1 MPTED
6 AAPNLLNTMIAALQN
21 SFEYADNAAANI
33 VDDGKQAV
41 SAAVHN
47 GSQDALLVLLPL
59 LIVLSTLLFL
69 LLIFLIFVLL
79 FRRRRS
85 IALRDRD
92 GPVDMS
98 REDFSGADG
107 GFDGLEARWLDG
119 VSELEQRQYHRV
131 KEYQQQFPPNSQATD
146 ITLSQFLTIQ
156 EKGVS
161 AWSFEPDYEAGAN
174 LLVHAR
180 TELTFLPDPFSA
192 SSVQSNLPLPKLNEV
207 YYWEVKMFDLPT
219 TTNVA
224 IGLATKPFPSF
235 CLPGSARHSFAYLS
249 SGERSHNYPFT
260 VASCGPPLIEGDV
273 LGIGY
278 RPRTGAAFFTRNGR
292 RLEDAFT
299 GLGRWNLFPTIGA
312 DGPCSLHVN
321 LGQAGFVFIEA
332 NVKKWGLAPSVGTL
346 APPPAYGSERGSIL
360 LEAGGNVRRIEDRA
374 EGTSFSSTGSSHRAN
389 RIPTSSS
396 HPHRTRRGVRH
407 HTSASS
413 SSVPAHPSPLRGVPV
428 PSTSLAATV
437 EETNTDDGDEIT
449 TYVSPTDAEYHT
461 PYVNGR
467 RTRGSSQSTNTTD
480 DHDDNEVILPSSP
493 PVSPNQAANPPTPR
507 VTDIHLRPLN
517 LSGVSSNTHGPGG
530 NVPALSPRTLAAL
543 APPGPPPPD
552 YSPLDV
558 NRYPDGV
565 ALDLPADVIAAAL
578 EGPGR
583 RN

>member
-1 MPTED
+1 MSEPSVVVY
-6 AAPNLLNTMIAALQN
+6 TM
-21 SFEYADNAAANI
+21 YT
-33 VDDGKQAV
+33 QA
-41 SAAVHN
+41 
-47 GSQDALLVLLPL
+47 QDAIKSGATSPGSLSALSALVLPS
-59 LIVLSTLLFL
+59 I
-69 LLIFLIFVLL
+69 VLL

-85 IALRDRD
+85 IALGDRN

-107 GFDGLEARWLDG
+107 GFEGLEQRWLDG
-119 VSELEQRQYHRV
+119 VSDMEQRQYHRV

-192 SSVQSNLPLPKLNEV
+192 TSVQSNLPLPKLNEV
-207 YYWEVKMFDLPT
+207 YYWEVKMFDLPA
-219 TTNVA
+219 TTNIA

-235 CLPGSARHSFAYLS
+235 TLPQLS
-249 SGERSHNYPFT
+249 IH
-260 VASCGPPLIEGDV
+260 CHLLWPPLIEGDV

-278 RPRTGAAFFTRNGR
+278 RPRTGSAFFTRNGR

-299 GLGRWNLFPTIGA
+299 GLGRLNLFPTIGA

-360 LEAGGNVRRIEDRA
+360 LEAGGAIIRTDDGA
-374 EGTSFSSTGSSHRAN
+374 EGTSFGSTGSPGYRT
-389 RIPTSSS
+389 PTARRSTRH
-396 HPHRTRRGVRH
+396 HPH
-407 HTSASS
+407 ASS
-413 SSVPAHPSPLRGVPV
+413 SSVPPHPSPLRTGRSASTGAGAGTIAPAA
-428 PSTSLAATV
+428 PSSSLTPTI
-437 EETNTDDGDEIT
+437 EEPETDTDAEEDERT
-449 TYVSPTDAEYHT
+449 PYVSPTDAEFHT
-461 PYVNGR
+461 PLRRLVRRPAVSDDGTTTSASGR
-467 RTRGSSQSTNTTD
+467 DENA
-480 DHDDNEVILPSSP
+480 VVLASP
-493 PVSPNQAANPPTPR
+493 PVSPNPPTPR

-517 LSGVSSNTHGPGG
+517 LGSSAGNNAGSGA

-543 APPGPPPPD
+543 APPGPPPPE

-558 NRYPDGV
+558 NRYPNGV

-578 EGPGR
+578 DGPSSR
-583 RN
+583 RH

>member
-1 MPTED
+1 MSTEGPPTI
-6 AAPNLLNTMIAALQN
+6 LNTMLTALKDTL
-21 SFEYADNAAANI
+21 EYADNAAANM
-33 VDDGKQAV
+33 VDDGKEVA
-41 SAAVHN
+41 AAVVRN

-79 FRRRRS
+79 FKRRRS

-107 GFDGLEARWLDG
+107 GFDGLESRWLEG
-119 VSELEQRQYHRV
+119 VSDLEQRQYHRV
-131 KEYQQQFPPNSQATD
+131 KEYQQQYPPNSQATD

-161 AWSFEPDYEAGAN
+161 AWSFEPDYESGAN

-192 SSVQSNLPLPKLNEV
+192 TSVQSNLPLPKLNEV

-219 TTNVA
+219 TTNIA

-235 CLPGSARHSFAYLS
+235 CLPGSARQSFAYLS
-249 SGERSHNYPFT
+249 SGERCHNYPFMVT
-260 VASCGPPLIEGDV
+260 SCGPPLIEGDV

-278 RPRTGAAFFTRNGR
+278 RPRTGVAFFTRNGR

-360 LEAGGNVRRIEDRA
+360 LETGGNVRRIDDRV

-389 RIPTSSS
+389 RIGGNSS
-396 HPHRTRRGVRH
+396 HPHRSRRSTRH
-407 HTSASS
+407 HTPTNS
-413 SSVPAHPSPLRGVPV
+413 SSVPAHPSPLRGVPM
-428 PSTSLAATV
+428 PSTSLAATI
-437 EETNTDDGDEIT
+437 EETNADDGDEIT

-467 RTRGSSQSTNTTD
+467 RTRGSSQSTNTTED
-480 DHDDNEVILPSSP
+480 DENEIIIPSSP
-493 PVSPNQAANPPTPR
+493 PVSPNQAGNPPTPR

-517 LSGVSSNTHGPGG
+517 LSGSNSSANTNGAGA

-565 ALDLPADVIAAAL
+565 ALDLPADIIAAAL
-578 EGPGR
+578 EGPAR

>member
-1 MPTED
+1 MFLD
-6 AAPNLLNTMIAALQN
+6 AQQT
-21 SFEYADNAAANI
+21 
-33 VDDGKQAV
+33 VDSDAV
-41 SAAVHN
+41 SIARGGDHN
-47 GSQDALLVLLPL
+47 DALLVLLPL
-59 LIVLSTLLFL
+59 LIVLSCLLFL
-69 LLIFLIFVLL
+69 LLFFLVFVLL

-85 IALRDRD
+85 IALGDRN
-92 GPVDMS
+92 GPVDLS

-107 GFDGLEARWLDG
+107 GFEGLEQRWLDG
-119 VSELEQRQYHRV
+119 VSDVEQRQYHRV

-161 AWSFEPDYEAGAN
+161 AWSFEPDYESGAN

-192 SSVQSNLPLPKLNEV
+192 TSVQSNLPLPKLNEV
-207 YYWEVKMFDLPT
+207 YYWEVKMFDLPP
-219 TTNVA
+219 TTNIG

-235 CLPGSARHSFAYLS
+235 SMPGHARQSFAYLS
-249 SGERSHNYPFT
+249 SGERCHNYPFT
-260 VASCGPPLIEGDV
+260 VTSCGPPLIEGDV

-278 RPRTGAAFFTRNGR
+278 RPRTGSAFFTRNGR

-360 LEAGGNVRRIEDRA
+360 LEAGGAIRRTDEGS
-374 EGTSFSSTGSSHRAN
+374 EGTSVGSTGSPGYRT
-389 RIPTSSS
+389 PTPS
-396 HPHRTRRGVRH
+396 RRSTRH
-407 HTSASS
+407 HSHASS
-413 SSVPAHPSPLRGVPV
+413 SSVPSHPSPLRSIQSPPTAPV
-428 PSTSLAATV
+428 ASSLTPTA
-437 EETNTDDGDEIT
+437 EEPETD
-449 TYVSPTDAEYHT
+449 TDAEEDERT
-461 PYVNGR
+461 PRPAPVELDAE
-467 RTRGSSQSTNTTD
+467 SSTD
-480 DHDDNEVILPSSP
+480 EQAQDAVVVVSSP
-493 PVSPNQAANPPTPR
+493 PVSPNPPTPR

-517 LSGVSSNTHGPGG
+517 LSSGG
-530 NVPALSPRTLAAL
+530 NNAGSGSSVPALSPRTLAAL
-543 APPGPPPPD
+543 APPGPPPPE

-558 NRYPDGV
+558 NRYPNGV

-578 EGPGR
+578 EGPSTR
-583 RN
+583 RH

>member
-1 MPTED
+1 MSEQLPTPGPSVVVYTMYVQAQD
-6 AAPNLLNTMIAALQN
+6 AIESGAASPGPVSITTRGGGQN
-21 SFEYADNAAANI
+21 
-33 VDDGKQAV
+33 
-41 SAAVHN
+41 
-47 GSQDALLVLLPL
+47 DALLVLLPL
-59 LIVLSTLLFL
+59 LIVLSCLLFL
-69 LLIFLIFVLL
+69 LLFFLVFVLL

-85 IALRDRD
+85 IALGDRN

-107 GFDGLEARWLDG
+107 GFEGLEQRWLDG
-119 VSELEQRQYHRV
+119 VSDMEQRQYHRV

-161 AWSFEPDYEAGAN
+161 AWSFEPDYESGAN

-180 TELTFLPDPFSA
+180 TELTFLSDPFSA
-192 SSVQSNLPLPKLNEV
+192 TSVQSNLPLPKLNEV
-207 YYWEVKMFDLPT
+207 YYWEVKMFDLPA
-219 TTNVA
+219 TTNIA

-235 CLPGSARHSFAYLS
+235 SMPGHARQSLAYLS
-249 SGERSHNYPFT
+249 SGERCHNYPFT
-260 VASCGPPLIEGDV
+260 VTSCGPPLIEGDV

-278 RPRTGAAFFTRNGR
+278 RPRTGSAFFTRNGR

-360 LEAGGNVRRIEDRA
+360 LEAGGAIIRTDDGA
-374 EGTSFSSTGSSHRAN
+374 EGTSFGSTGSPGYRT
-389 RIPTSSS
+389 PTTRRTTRH
-396 HPHRTRRGVRH
+396 HPH
-407 HTSASS
+407 ASS
-413 SSVPAHPSPLRGVPV
+413 SSVPSHPSPLRTGRSVTTGSGSGPAPPAA
-428 PSTSLAATV
+428 PSSSLTPTI
-437 EETNTDDGDEIT
+437 EEPETD
-449 TYVSPTDAEYHT
+449 TDAEDERT
-461 PYVNGR
+461 PRPAVSDDDAA
-467 RTRGSSQSTNTTD
+467 TSTNEQD
-480 DHDDNEVILPSSP
+480 ENAVVLASP
-493 PVSPNQAANPPTPR
+493 PVSPNPPTPR

-517 LSGVSSNTHGPGG
+517 LSSGSGNNTGSGAS
-530 NVPALSPRTLAAL
+530 VPALSPRTLAAL
-543 APPGPPPPD
+543 APPGPPPPE

-558 NRYPDGV
+558 NRYPNGV

-578 EGPGR
+578 DGPSR
-583 RN
+583 RH

>member
-1 MPTED
+1 MLKVRAVLIRPG
-6 AAPNLLNTMIAALQN
+6 AR
-21 SFEYADNAAANI
+21 SFPA
-33 VDDGKQAV
+33 
-41 SAAVHN
+41 
-47 GSQDALLVLLPL
+47 
-59 LIVLSTLLFL
+59 
-69 LLIFLIFVLL
+69 
-79 FRRRRS
+79 
-85 IALRDRD
+85 
-92 GPVDMS
+92 
-98 REDFSGADG
+98 
-107 GFDGLEARWLDG
+107 
-119 VSELEQRQYHRV
+119 
-131 KEYQQQFPPNSQATD
+131 EYQQQYPPNSQATD

-161 AWSFEPDYEAGAN
+161 AWSFEPDYESGAN
-174 LLVHAR
+174 VVVHTR

-192 SSVQSNLPLPKLNEV
+192 TSVQSNLPLPKLNEV

-249 SGERSHNYPFT
+249 SGERSHDYPFT

-374 EGTSFSSTGSSHRAN
+374 EGTSFTNTGSSRRSH
-389 RIPTSSS
+389 RIPASSS
-396 HPHRTRRGVRH
+396 HPPRTRRSSRH
-407 HTSASS
+407 HASASASS
-413 SSVPAHPSPLRGVPV
+413 VPPHPSPLRGVPM
-428 PSTSLAATV
+428 PSPSLTPTVV
-437 EETNTDDGDEIT
+437 EEVDSDPEV

-467 RTRGSSQSTNTTD
+467 RTRGSSQSTDVTED
-480 DHDDNEVILPSSP
+480 DETEVIVVSSP
-493 PVSPNQAANPPTPR
+493 PTSPNQPANPPTPR

-517 LSGVSSNTHGPGG
+517 LNGSGLNLNASNA

-578 EGPGR
+578 EGPTR

>member
-1 MPTED
+1 MSNHLPPPTQPSVVVYTMFLEAQD
-6 AAPNLLNTMIAALQN
+6 AMMTGAADTGSASIARGG
-21 SFEYADNAAANI
+21 D
-33 VDDGKQAV
+33 
-41 SAAVHN
+41 HN
-47 GSQDALLVLLPL
+47 DALLVLLPL
-59 LIVLSTLLFL
+59 LIVLSCLLFL
-69 LLIFLIFVLL
+69 LLFFLVFVLL

-85 IALRDRD
+85 IALGDRN
-92 GPVDMS
+92 GPVDLS

-107 GFDGLEARWLDG
+107 GFEGLEQRWLDG
-119 VSELEQRQYHRV
+119 VSDLEQRQYHRI
-131 KEYQQQFPPNSQATD
+131 KEYQQQFLPNSQASD

-161 AWSFEPDYEAGAN
+161 AWSFEPDYESGAN

-192 SSVQSNLPLPKLNEV
+192 TSVQSNLPLPKLNEV
-207 YYWEVKMFDLPT
+207 YYWEVKMFDLPP
-219 TTNVA
+219 TTNIA

-235 CLPGSARHSFAYLS
+235 SMPGHAKHSFAYMS
-249 SGERSHNYPFT
+249 SGERCHNYPFT
-260 VASCGPPLIEGDV
+260 VTSCGPPLIEGDV

-278 RPRTGAAFFTRNGR
+278 RPRTGSAFFTRNGR

-360 LEAGGNVRRIEDRA
+360 LEAGGAIRRSDDGT
-374 EGTSFSSTGSSHRAN
+374 EGTSLGSTGSPGYRT
-389 RIPTSSS
+389 PTPS
-396 HPHRTRRGVRH
+396 RRSVRH
-407 HTSASS
+407 HAHASS
-413 SSVPAHPSPLRGVPV
+413 SSIPSQPSPLRSTQS
-428 PSTSLAATV
+428 PSTVPGPSSLTPTV
-437 EETNTDDGDEIT
+437 EEPETDAEEDERT
-449 TYVSPTDAEYHT
+449 PYVSPTDAEFHT
-461 PYVNGR
+461 PLR
-467 RTRGSSQSTNTTD
+467 RLARRPAAAELDAESTDEQS
-480 DHDDNEVILPSSP
+480 EGAVVVSSP
-493 PVSPNQAANPPTPR
+493 PVSPNPPTPR

-517 LSGVSSNTHGPGG
+517 LSSANNAGAGA

-543 APPGPPPPD
+543 APPGPPPPE

-558 NRYPDGV
+558 NRYPNGV

-578 EGPGR
+578 EGPSTR
-583 RN
+583 RH

>member
-1 MPTED
+1 MSNHLPPPTRPSVVVYTMVLEAQD
-6 AAPNLLNTMIAALQN
+6 AIK
-21 SFEYADNAAANI
+21 AAA
-33 VDDGKQAV
+33 DTG
-41 SAAVHN
+41 SASIARGGDHN
-47 GSQDALLVLLPL
+47 DALLVLLPL
-59 LIVLSTLLFL
+59 LIVLSCLLFL
-69 LLIFLIFVLL
+69 LLFFLIFVLL

-85 IALRDRD
+85 IALGDRN

-107 GFDGLEARWLDG
+107 GFEGLEQRWLDG
-119 VSELEQRQYHRV
+119 VSDVEQRQYHRV

-161 AWSFEPDYEAGAN
+161 AWSFEPDYESGAN

-192 SSVQSNLPLPKLNEV
+192 TSVQSNLPLPKLNEV
-207 YYWEVKMFDLPT
+207 YYWEVKMFDLPP
-219 TTNVA
+219 TTNIA

-235 CLPGSARHSFAYLS
+235 SLPGHARQSLAYLS
-249 SGERSHNYPFT
+249 SGERCHNYPFT
-260 VASCGPPLIEGDV
+260 VTSCGPPLIEGDV

-278 RPRTGAAFFTRNGR
+278 RPRTGSAFFTRNGR

-299 GLGRWNLFPTIGA
+299 GLGRLNLFPTIGA

-360 LEAGGNVRRIEDRA
+360 LEAGGAIRRTDEGS
-374 EGTSFSSTGSSHRAN
+374 EGTSFTSTGSPGYRT
-389 RIPTSSS
+389 PTPSRRSIR
-396 HPHRTRRGVRH
+396 HPHAG
-407 HTSASS
+407 S
-413 SSVPAHPSPLRGVPV
+413 SSVPSQPSPLRSAQSP
-428 PSTSLAATV
+428 PSAPMASSLTPTA
-437 EETNTDDGDEIT
+437 EEPETDTDTEEDERT
-449 TYVSPTDAEYHT
+449 PYVSPTDAEFHT
-461 PYVNGR
+461 PLR
-467 RTRGSSQSTNTTD
+467 RLARRPAPVDLDAESNADEQTA
-480 DHDDNEVILPSSP
+480 VVLASP
-493 PVSPNQAANPPTPR
+493 PVSPNPPTPR

-517 LSGVSSNTHGPGG
+517 LSSGG
-530 NVPALSPRTLAAL
+530 NNAGSGANMPALSPRTLAAL
-543 APPGPPPPD
+543 APPGPPPPE

-558 NRYPDGV
+558 NRYPNGV

-578 EGPGR
+578 EGPSTR
-583 RN
+583 RH

>member
-1 MPTED
+1 MSDALASPTRPSVVVYTMFVEAQEALKT
-6 AAPNLLNTMIAALQN
+6 AADTGSASIARGG
-21 SFEYADNAAANI
+21 D
-33 VDDGKQAV
+33 
-41 SAAVHN
+41 HN
-47 GSQDALLVLLPL
+47 DALLVLLPL
-59 LIVLSTLLFL
+59 LIVLSCLLFL
-69 LLIFLIFVLL
+69 LLFFLVFVLL

-85 IALRDRD
+85 ISLGDRN
-92 GPVDMS
+92 GPVDLS

-107 GFDGLEARWLDG
+107 GFEGLEQRWLDG
-119 VSELEQRQYHRV
+119 VSDVEQRQYHRV

-192 SSVQSNLPLPKLNEV
+192 TSVQSNLPLPKLNEV
-207 YYWEVKMFDLPT
+207 YYWEVKMFDLPP
-219 TTNVA
+219 TTNIA

-235 CLPGSARHSFAYLS
+235 SMPGHARQSLAYLS
-249 SGERSHNYPFT
+249 SGERCHNYPFT
-260 VASCGPPLIEGDV
+260 VTSCGPPLIEGDV

-278 RPRTGAAFFTRNGR
+278 RPRTGSAFFTRNGR

-360 LEAGGNVRRIEDRA
+360 LEAGGAIRRTDDGS
-374 EGTSFSSTGSSHRAN
+374 EGTSFGSTGSPGYRT
-389 RIPTSSS
+389 PTPS
-396 HPHRTRRGVRH
+396 RRSTRH
-407 HTSASS
+407 HSHASS
-413 SSVPAHPSPLRGVPV
+413 SSVPSHPSPLRSAQSP
-428 PSTSLAATV
+428 PAAPIASSLTPTV
-437 EETNTDDGDEIT
+437 EEPETD
-449 TYVSPTDAEYHT
+449 TDAEEDERT
-461 PYVNGR
+461 PRPAAVELDAE
-467 RTRGSSQSTNTTD
+467 SSTD
-480 DHDDNEVILPSSP
+480 EQVQDVVVVSSP
-493 PVSPNQAANPPTPR
+493 PVSPNPPTPR

-517 LSGVSSNTHGPGG
+517 LSSGG
-530 NVPALSPRTLAAL
+530 NNVGSGGNMPALSPRTLAAL

-558 NRYPDGV
+558 NRYPNGV

-578 EGPGR
+578 EGPSTR
-583 RN
+583 RH

>member
-1 MPTED
+1 MYLQAQD
-6 AAPNLLNTMIAALQN
+6 AVKSGAASPDSVSITTRGGGQN
-21 SFEYADNAAANI
+21 
-33 VDDGKQAV
+33 
-41 SAAVHN
+41 
-47 GSQDALLVLLPL
+47 DALLVLLPL
-59 LIVLSTLLFL
+59 LIVLSCLLFL
-69 LLIFLIFVLL
+69 LLFFLVFVLL

-85 IALRDRD
+85 IALGDRN

-107 GFDGLEARWLDG
+107 GFEGLEQRWLDG

-161 AWSFEPDYEAGAN
+161 AWSFEPDYESGAN

-192 SSVQSNLPLPKLNEV
+192 TSVQSNLPLPKLNEV
-207 YYWEVKMFDLPT
+207 YYWEVKMFDLPA
-219 TTNVA
+219 TTNIA

-235 CLPGSARHSFAYLS
+235 SLPGHARQSFAYLS

-260 VASCGPPLIEGDV
+260 VTSCGPPLIEGDV

-278 RPRTGAAFFTRNGR
+278 RPRTGSAFFTRNGR

-360 LEAGGNVRRIEDRA
+360 LEAGGAIRRTDDGA
-374 EGTSFSSTGSSHRAN
+374 EGTSFGSTGSPGYRT
-389 RIPTSSS
+389 PT
-396 HPHRTRRGVRH
+396 TRRSTRH
-407 HTSASS
+407 NPHASS
-413 SSVPAHPSPLRGVPV
+413 SSVPSHPSPLRTGRSMTIGTGPAAPAA
-428 PSTSLAATV
+428 PSSSLTPTIEEPETDTDV
-437 EETNTDDGDEIT
+437 EEDERT
-449 TYVSPTDAEYHT
+449 PYVSPTDAEFHT
-461 PYVNGR
+461 PLR
-467 RTRGSSQSTNTTD
+467 RLVRRPAVSDDDAATSTNERDGNAVT
-480 DHDDNEVILPSSP
+480 LASP
-493 PVSPNQAANPPTPR
+493 PVSPNPPTPR

-517 LSGVSSNTHGPGG
+517 LSSNGG
-530 NVPALSPRTLAAL
+530 NNVGSGANVTTLSPRTIAAL
-543 APPGPPPPD
+543 APPGPPPPE

-558 NRYPDGV
+558 NRYPNGV

-578 EGPGR
+578 DGPSR
-583 RN
+583 RH

>member
-1 MPTED
+1 MSEPSVVVYTMYTQAQD
-6 AAPNLLNTMIAALQN
+6 AIKSGATSPGSVSISTRGGGQN
-21 SFEYADNAAANI
+21 
-33 VDDGKQAV
+33 
-41 SAAVHN
+41 
-47 GSQDALLVLLPL
+47 DALLVLLPL
-59 LIVLSTLLFL
+59 LIVLSCLLFL
-69 LLIFLIFVLL
+69 LLFFLVFVLL

-85 IALRDRD
+85 IALGDRN

-107 GFDGLEARWLDG
+107 GFEGLEQRWLDG
-119 VSELEQRQYHRV
+119 VSDMEQRQYHRV

-192 SSVQSNLPLPKLNEV
+192 TSVQSNLPLPKLNEV
-207 YYWEVKMFDLPT
+207 YYWEVKMFDLPA
-219 TTNVA
+219 TTNIA

-235 CLPGSARHSFAYLS
+235 SMPGHAKQSFAYLS
-249 SGERSHNYPFT
+249 SGERCHNYPFT
-260 VASCGPPLIEGDV
+260 VTSCGPPLIEGDV

-278 RPRTGAAFFTRNGR
+278 RPRTGSAFFTRNGR

-299 GLGRWNLFPTIGA
+299 GLGRLNLFPTIGA

-360 LEAGGNVRRIEDRA
+360 LEAGGAIIRTDDGA
-374 EGTSFSSTGSSHRAN
+374 EGTSFGSTGSPGYRT
-389 RIPTSSS
+389 PTARRSTRH
-396 HPHRTRRGVRH
+396 HPH
-407 HTSASS
+407 ASS
-413 SSVPAHPSPLRGVPV
+413 SSVPPHPSPLRTGRSASTGAGAGTIAPAA
-428 PSTSLAATV
+428 PSSSLTPTI
-437 EETNTDDGDEIT
+437 EEPETDTDAEEDERT
-449 TYVSPTDAEYHT
+449 PYVSPTDAEFHT
-461 PYVNGR
+461 PLR
-467 RTRGSSQSTNTTD
+467 RLVRRPAVSDDGTTTSASARD
-480 DHDDNEVILPSSP
+480 ENAVVLASP
-493 PVSPNQAANPPTPR
+493 PVSPNPPTPR

-517 LSGVSSNTHGPGG
+517 LGSSAGNNAGSGA

-543 APPGPPPPD
+543 APPGPPPPE

-558 NRYPDGV
+558 NRYPNGV

-578 EGPGR
+578 DGPSSR
-583 RN
+583 RH